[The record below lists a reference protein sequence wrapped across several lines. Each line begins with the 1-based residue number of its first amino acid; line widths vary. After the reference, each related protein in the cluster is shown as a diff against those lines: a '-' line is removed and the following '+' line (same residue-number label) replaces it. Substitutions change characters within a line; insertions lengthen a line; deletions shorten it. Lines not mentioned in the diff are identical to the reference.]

1 MAAFRCGLDQ
11 ASPISDERE
20 SKPPPAKLAARHLR
34 DPWVFIATG
43 FGCGLAPWAPGTLG
57 SALGLAAWW
66 LLLADLP
73 AAGRLAAVAVAGAVG
88 FAVIRQAV
96 KRHGLGD
103 EPAIVLDE
111 IVGCWVALLMAP
123 KALAP
128 ALLGFALFRAADIV
142 KPWPVS
148 WADAKVK
155 GAAGILLDD
164 VLAGGIALG
173 ALAIGQRVLWPT

>member
-1 MAAFRCGLDQ
+1 MR
-11 ASPISDERE
+11 
-20 SKPPPAKLAARHLR
+20 LAVRHLR
-34 DPWVFIATG
+34 DPWVLLATG
-43 FGCGLAPWAPGTLG
+43 FGCGLARWAPGTLG
-57 SALGLAAWW
+57 SVLGFGVWW

-73 AAGRLAAVAVAGAVG
+73 LLGRLVVVAVAAAAAWG
-88 FAVIRQAV
+88 VIHQAV
-96 KRHGLGD
+96 RKHGFGD

-111 IVGCWVALLMAP
+111 VIGLWLALLAAP

-128 ALLGFALFRAADIV
+128 ALAGFLLFRAADIA

-164 VLAGGIALG
+164 VLAGAMAAIV
-173 ALAIGQRVLWPT
+173 LAVGLHLLWLPR

>member
-1 MAAFRCGLDQ
+1 MR
-11 ASPISDERE
+11 ISDQRE
-20 SKPPPAKLAARHLR
+20 PKPPPAKLAARHLR
-34 DPWVFIATG
+34 DPWVLLATG
-43 FGCGLAPWAPGTLG
+43 FGSGLAPWVPGTLG
-57 SALGLAAWW
+57 SALGLAVWW
-66 LLLADLP
+66 WLLADLP
-73 AAGRLAAVAVAGAVG
+73 AAGRLAAVAAGGVVG

-103 EPAIVLDE
+103 EPAIVFDE

-128 ALLGFALFRAADIV
+128 VLLGFALFRAADIV

-164 VLAGGIALG
+164 VLAGGIALA
-173 ALAIGQRVLWPT
+173 ALAFGQYILWPT

>member
-1 MAAFRCGLDQ
+1 M
-11 ASPISDERE
+11 ASPCVRARVLRISDQHD
-20 SKPPPAKLAARHLR
+20 SKPSPAKLTARHLR
-34 DPWVFIATG
+34 DPWVFAATG

-66 LLLADLP
+66 WLLADLS
-73 AAGRLAAVAVAGAVG
+73 AAGRLVVVAAGCAVAFVA
-88 FAVIRQAV
+88 IRQAV

-103 EPAIVLDE
+103 ESAIVLDE
-111 IVGCWVALLMAP
+111 MIGCWLALLMVP
-123 KALAP
+123 KTLAP
-128 ALLGFALFRAADIV
+128 ALLGFVLFRAADIL

-164 VLAGGIALG
+164 VLAGGIALA
-173 ALAIGQRVLWPT
+173 ALAIGQHVFALI

>member
-1 MAAFRCGLDQ
+1 MH
-11 ASPISDERE
+11 ISDQRD
-20 SKPPPAKLAARHLR
+20 SQPPPAKLTAQHLR
-34 DPWVFIATG
+34 DPWVFAATG

-66 LLLADLP
+66 WLLADLP
-73 AAGRLAAVAVAGAVG
+73 LAGRLAAVAAGCAVG
-88 FAVIRQAV
+88 FAAIRQAI

-111 IVGCWVALLMAP
+111 VVGCWVALLLAP
-123 KALAP
+123 KALVP
-128 ALLGFALFRAADIV
+128 ALLGFVLFRVADIV

-164 VLAGGIALG
+164 VLAGGIALAVFIG
-173 ALAIGQRVLWPT
+173 ARVFWPT

>member
-1 MAAFRCGLDQ
+1 MR
-11 ASPISDERE
+11 ISNQRE
-20 SKPPPAKLAARHLR
+20 PEAPRAKLAAHHLR
-34 DPWVFIATG
+34 DPWVFVATG

-66 LLLADLP
+66 WLLADLP
-73 AAGRLAAVAVAGAVG
+73 AVGRLAAVAAGGVFG

-96 KRHGLGD
+96 KRHRLGD

-111 IVGCWVALLMAP
+111 VIGCWVALLMAP

-128 ALLGFALFRAADIV
+128 ALVGFALFRAADIV

-164 VLAGGIALG
+164 VLAGGIALA
-173 ALAIGQRVLWPT
+173 ALAIAQHLLWPT

>member
-1 MAAFRCGLDQ
+1 M
-11 ASPISDERE
+11 PISEHGE
-20 SKPPPAKLAARHLR
+20 SHPHARLAARHLR
-34 DPWVFIATG
+34 DPWVLLATG
-43 FGCGLAPWAPGTLG
+43 FGCGLAPWVPGTIG
-57 SALGLAAWW
+57 SLLGLGVWW

-73 AAGRLAAVAVAGAVG
+73 LAGRLLALTVAAAAAWG
-88 FAVIRQAV
+88 VIRQAV
-96 KRHGLGD
+96 RKHGFGD

-111 IVGCWVALLMAP
+111 VIGAWLALLAAP

-128 ALLGFALFRAADIV
+128 VLAGFLLFRVADIA

-164 VLAGGIALG
+164 VLAGGMAAIV
-173 ALAIGQRVLWPT
+173 LAIAMHLF